1 MCSLLKVL
9 CLPLLLSALSWTAFA
24 QQAHQDPAAVAVAT
38 NSLAAMGARAL
49 STTQADSRATGV
61 LTMNFDTPVTMN
73 VVLESKG
80 LTQTRAVLQQP
91 AGTSIRVVNG
101 GIGAIQN
108 PDRSIRKLTQVTLF
122 AERIGHIP
130 VLSLLAEAQNPAA
143 SVEMVSSAATNTAPD
158 IIIAVSVGP
167 SPDSTQARVQRSLSR
182 TIFYINQGTGL
193 VDKVEYT
200 SYSESPNPGIALS
213 VQEVFSDYRTVA
225 GVAVPFH
232 RTTYLDG
239 RLESD
244 LQLNSVSFNVGLP
257 SSDFV
262 VPGGLP

>member
-9 CLPLLLSALSWTAFA
+9 YLPVFLSVYTWTAWA
-24 QQAHQDPAAVAVAT
+24 QQAQQDPAAVAVAT
-38 NSLAAMGARAL
+38 NSLAAMGAGAL
-49 STTQADSRATGV
+49 SPTQADSRATGV
-61 LTMNFDTPVTMN
+61 LTMHFDTPVTMN
-73 VVLESKG
+73 IVLESKG

-108 PDRSIRKLTQVTLF
+108 PDGSIRKLTQVNLF
-122 AERIGHIP
+122 AERVGHIP
-130 VLSLLAEAQNPAA
+130 VLSLLAEVQNPWA
-143 SVEMVSSAATNTAPD
+143 SVETLSSAATNTAPD
-158 IIIAVSVGP
+158 LIIAVSVGP
-167 SPDSTQARVQRSLSR
+167 SSDSGQAKIQRSLSR
-182 TIFYINQGTGL
+182 TLFYINQSTGL
-193 VDKVEYT
+193 VDKVAYT

-232 RTTYLDG
+232 KTTYLDG

-262 VPGGLP
+262 VPGGQP